1 VHLGSGFGRSKGLS
15 MPCAGCGFEISSD
28 PEEADVQIVRLK
40 L

>member
-1 VHLGSGFGRSKGLS
+1 MGAAGDF
-15 MPCAGCGFEISSD
+15 AGCGFEISSD